1 MAPWRRRFTSEN
13 RLSVAWAFRQL
24 ASADMLAPFETPPA
38 VSLACIKESRGAC
51 LMTLSRRFAAP
62 RSTSIAAAV
71 ALALAAGLL
80 AGCHKPGAGG
90 PAAAASAPA
99 AVLLISPEDVRTI
112 GLQAHATGPVIT
124 GSVQPERRADLR
136 AEVSAVVLQVL
147 KENGEPVHKGDLLVR
162 LDDTAIR
169 DSLRSAEESG
179 RAAAQAL
186 DQAQRTY
193 TRVKTLQAEGMS
205 SQQALDDAEVRRNS
219 AQSDRV
225 AADSRSVA
233 ARQQLARTEV
243 RAPFDGVV
251 SDRKASAGDTAAIGK
266 ELLKVIDPASMRVEG
281 LVSADRMG
289 DIQAGQPVQFRING
303 FDKNDFVG
311 KVRHVNAS
319 ADAVTRQVAVIV
331 DFAPGTAPKV
341 AGLYAEGQ
349 ISSSA
354 SQALL
359 LPEAAVV
366 KEGDA
371 AYVWRLSGNTLAKTP
386 VVLGERDARL
396 GNVVIASGVA
406 VGDRV
411 LRTPGSALSS
421 GQKFEMAKPA
431 AQAASVA
438 PGV

>member
-1 MAPWRRRFTSEN
+1 
-13 RLSVAWAFRQL
+13 
-24 ASADMLAPFETPPA
+24 
-38 VSLACIKESRGAC
+38 
-51 LMTLSRRFAAP
+51 MTLSRRLAAP
-62 RSTSIAAAV
+62 RSTTIAAA
-71 ALALAAGLL
+71 LALSFATGLL

-90 PAAAASAPA
+90 PADGASAPA
-99 AVLLISPEDVRTI
+99 AALLISPEDVRTV

-124 GSVQPERRADLR
+124 GSIQPERRADLR
-136 AEVSAVVLQVL
+136 AELSAVVLQVL

-162 LDDTAIR
+162 LDDTSIR

-186 DQAQRTY
+186 DQAQRTFA
-193 TRVKTLQAEGMS
+193 RVKTLQAEGMS

-266 ELLKVIDPASMRVEG
+266 ELLKVIDPGSMRFEG

-289 DIQAGQPVQFRING
+289 DIQVGQPVQFRING
-303 FDKNDFVG
+303 FDKSDFVG
-311 KVRHVNAS
+311 KVRHVDAS
-319 ADAVTRQVAVIV
+319 ADPVTRQVAVIV

-349 ISSSA
+349 ISAGA

-366 KEGDA
+366 KEGDK
-371 AYVWRLSGNTLAKTP
+371 AYVWRLAGNTLAKTP
-386 VVLGERDARL
+386 VKLGERDARL
-396 GNVVIASGVA
+396 GNVVIVSGIA
-406 VGDRV
+406 AGDRV
-411 LRTPGSALSS
+411 LRTPGSTLTN
-421 GQKFEMAKPA
+421 GQKFELARPVA
-431 AQAASVA
+431 PAASVA
-438 PGV
+438 PAA